1 MPETNDIP
9 VYLFTGFLDSG
20 KTKFINE
27 TLADKNFN
35 KGEKTLVLLC
45 EEGEEEVDLSKFGD
59 SVTVETISDENSLSP
74 DRLTSRFKRSG
85 AERIIIEYN
94 GMWQLNSLYY
104 AIPDDWMIYQQ
115 IVFFDASTF
124 EVYNSNMR
132 SLVVDKIQNA
142 DLCVFN
148 RLSKDE
154 DFMPYHKAVRAL
166 SRQANIIYEEKD
178 GTIRYDEI
186 EDPLPF
192 DINAPVVE
200 IEDRD
205 FALFYRD
212 LTEDLSKYDGKT
224 VRFKGVV
231 AVNKKLP
238 KNTVL
243 IGRHVM
249 TCCAADIAYNGM
261 VCVTE
266 NAKNFLSYDW
276 ATVEGK
282 IVIEKN
288 KVYRDRG
295 PVLYADSLVKCE
307 PLSKDEQVA
316 TFY

>member
-45 EEGEEEVDLSKFGD
+45 EEGEEEVDLSSFGD

-85 AERIIIEYN
+85 AERVIIEYN

-115 IVFFDASTF
+115 IAFFDASTF

-212 LTEDLSKYDGKT
+212 LTEDLAKYDGKT

-261 VCVTE
+261 VCVAK
-266 NAKNFLSYDW
+266 NAQNFLSYDW
-276 ATVEGK
+276 ADVEGK

-288 KVYRDRG
+288 KVYRDKG
-295 PVLYADSLVKCE
+295 PVLYADTLIKCE
-307 PLSKDEQVA
+307 ALPQDEQVA